1 MLSRSLS
8 ILKHTDKNRE
18 TCFLFGNR
26 RKECFLYRKESIQC
40 CVLKGE
46 YMKQRL
52 QMQYNFLHI
61 LFWLIS
67 CSLNGFVAI
76 YLKNKGLDNTLI
88 GVVTGSSCVLI
99 TFVSPMVT
107 NYVQSHEHITI
118 PKMMDVLMA
127 VSAVFFLVISFL
139 PVPSMA
145 LIVIYV
151 ANLTMF
157 LCAVP
162 LLSTIAMNYNARG
175 IDLNFGLSRGLGSI
189 SYAASAVVLSLLVEW
204 LNPNWLSVVYA
215 ISALTFLILVNT
227 LPDYQEEKS
236 QTQKSGSI
244 ASVIVKYRTLFFIL
258 LGWSFAFAGSTS
270 LSTYLINVVENLGGN
285 TTVYGFAIFAM
296 AASEM
301 PAMAVTRKLMRR
313 FDAMP
318 LILVSGICYIFRN
331 ILVALAPN
339 LMILFV
345 GMMFQSV
352 TYGLLTSVLTYYVA
366 DICEK
371 DDQVMGQTLIGMM
384 TTGIGSMMGNVLGG
398 ILQDMFG
405 LNAMLLFVTFSTLL
419 GIVIM
424 VTVCLIQIRRNV
436 NKHPAVNA

>member
-1 MLSRSLS
+1 
-8 ILKHTDKNRE
+8 
-18 TCFLFGNR
+18 
-26 RKECFLYRKESIQC
+26 
-40 CVLKGE
+40 
-46 YMKQRL
+46 MKQRL
-52 QMQYNFLHI
+52 QLQYNILHI

-88 GVVTGSSCVLI
+88 GVVTGASCVLI

-107 NYVQSHEHITI
+107 NFVQSHQNVTI
-118 PKMMDVLMA
+118 PKMMDGLMMISSVL
-127 VSAVFFLVISFL
+127 FLLISFVRI
-139 PVPSMA
+139 PAMA

-151 ANLTMF
+151 LNLTMF

-162 LLSTIAMNYNARG
+162 LLSTIAMSYNARG
-175 IDLNFGLSRGLGSI
+175 IDLNFGLSRGLGSV
-189 SYAASAVVLSLLVEW
+189 SYAASAVGLSLIVEW
-204 LNPNWLSVVYA
+204 LNPDWLSVVYA
-215 ISALTFLILVNT
+215 VSAVLFLVFIHT

-236 QTQKSGSI
+236 ETKQSGSLV
-244 ASVIVKYRTLFFIL
+244 SVVLKYRTLTLIL
-258 LGWSFAFAGSTS
+258 LGWAFAFAGSTS

-285 TTVYGFAIFAM
+285 TTVYGLAIFAM

-313 FDAMP
+313 FNALS
-318 LILVSGICYIFRN
+318 LILVSGVCYIFRN

-339 LMILFV
+339 LFVLFI

-366 DICEK
+366 DVCEK
-371 DDQVMGQTLIGMM
+371 DDQVMGQTLIGIM
-384 TTGIGSMMGNVLGG
+384 TTGIGSMLGNVLGG
-398 ILQDMFG
+398 VLQDMYG
-405 LNAMLLFVTFSTLL
+405 LGAMLLFVTVSTII

-424 VTVCLIQIRRNV
+424 VSVCITQIRKNV
-436 NKHPAVNA
+436 KVQTAFRS

>member
-1 MLSRSLS
+1 M
-8 ILKHTDKNRE
+8 
-18 TCFLFGNR
+18 
-26 RKECFLYRKESIQC
+26 
-40 CVLKGE
+40 
-46 YMKQRL
+46 MKQRL

-67 CSLNGFVAI
+67 CALNGFVAI

-88 GVVTGSSCVLI
+88 GVVTGASCVLI

-107 NYVQSHEHITI
+107 NYVQSHKNVTI
-118 PKMMDVLMA
+118 PKMMDLLMA
-127 VSAVFFLVISFL
+127 ASAVLFLAISFL
-139 PVPSMA
+139 PIPAIA

-151 ANLTMF
+151 LNLTMF

-175 IDLNFGLSRGLGSI
+175 IDLNFGLSRGLGSV
-189 SYAASAVVLSLLVEW
+189 SYAASAVGLSMLVDW

-215 ISALTFLILVNT
+215 CSACLFLLLIHT

-236 QTQKSGSI
+236 ETKQSGSI
-244 ASVIVKYRTLFFIL
+244 IGVIRTYRTLFFIL
-258 LGWSFAFAGSTS
+258 LGWAFAFAGSTS

-285 TTVYGFAIFAM
+285 TTLYGFAIFAM

-301 PAMAVTRKLMRR
+301 PAMAITRKLMRR

-318 LILVSGICYIFRN
+318 LILVSGFCYVFRN

-339 LMILFV
+339 LPVLFI

-366 DICEK
+366 DICGK

-384 TTGIGSMMGNVLGG
+384 TTGLGSMLGNVLGG
-398 ILQDMFG
+398 VLQDMYG
-405 LNAMLLFVTFSTLL
+405 LSAMLLFVTVSTII

-424 VTVCLIQIRRNV
+424 TSVCLLQIRKNV
-436 NKHPAVNA
+436 NKHAVENI